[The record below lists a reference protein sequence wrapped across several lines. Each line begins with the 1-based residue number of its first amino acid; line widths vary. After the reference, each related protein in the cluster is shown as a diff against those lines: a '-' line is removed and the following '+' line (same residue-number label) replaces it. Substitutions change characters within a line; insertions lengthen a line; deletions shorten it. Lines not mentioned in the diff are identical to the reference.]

1 MFQDVTERKADE
13 RRIRHIALHDP
24 LTGLP
29 NRVLFHDRL
38 AQALARARRTC
49 AGGGAG
55 EEQVAVMV
63 LDLDGFKDVNDTLGH
78 ETGDRLLRAIA
89 VCLGAVIRASDTLAR
104 LGGDEFAVVQAGVL
118 RPADAATLA
127 DKLLFE
133 LAAPCALDGETF
145 HVTAS
150 IGIALFPCDGADGE
164 ALLRHADLALY
175 RAKAQ
180 GRNRFAFFEPDMDA
194 QAQARRRLERELRLA
209 LERGEFVLHYQ
220 PQLDLGS
227 GRFTGAEALVRW
239 NHPERGLLLPDEF
252 IPLAETNALIRPL
265 GAWVLR
271 EACRQARLWLEQGW
285 RLTVAVNVSPVQL
298 RNGHLLPA
306 VGEALR
312 QAGLEPARLEL
323 ELTEGVLVANLEQ
336 DGDGLLRDLTA
347 EGVRLAIDDFGIGY
361 SSLAYLKHLPVQT
374 IKIDRSFVSGLGSD
388 PTAEALVRA
397 IVTLGHSLGKRVV
410 AEGVET
416 QVQQAAVRALGC
428 DAAQGFLLARPQ
440 PSKQLSDLLALSPP

>member
-1 MFQDVTERKADE
+1 MASKTS
-13 RRIRHIALHDP
+13 
-24 LTGLP
+24 T
-29 NRVLFHDRL
+29 
-38 AQALARARRTC
+38 T
-49 AGGGAG
+49 
-55 EEQVAVMV
+55 
-63 LDLDGFKDVNDTLGH
+63 TLGH

-89 VCLGAVIRASDTLAR
+89 ACLGAVIRASDTLAR

-133 LAAPCALDGETF
+133 LAVPARSMARRSMSPPASASPCSRATGPMVRRCFATPTSRSTAPRRKAGTGSPSSNQ
-145 HVTAS
+145 TWT
-150 IGIALFPCDGADGE
+150 
-164 ALLRHADLALY
+164 R
-175 RAKAQ
+175 RA
-180 GRNRFAFFEPDMDA
+180 
-194 QAQARRRLERELRLA
+194 ARRRLERELRLA

-271 EACRQARLWLEQGW
+271 EACRQARLWREQGW

-361 SSLAYLKHLPVQT
+361 SSLAYLQHLPVQT

-397 IVTLGHSLGKRVV
+397 IVTLGHSLGKRWWRK
-410 AEGVET
+410 GW
-416 QVQQAAVRALGC
+416 
-428 DAAQGFLLARPQ
+428 RPRCNWR
-440 PSKQLSDLLALSPP
+440 PYALSAATPRRVFS

>member
-1 MFQDVTERKADE
+1 MR
-13 RRIRHIALHDP
+13 
-24 LTGLP
+24 
-29 NRVLFHDRL
+29 
-38 AQALARARRTC
+38 
-49 AGGGAG
+49 
-55 EEQVAVMV
+55 
-63 LDLDGFKDVNDTLGH
+63 
-78 ETGDRLLRAIA
+78 
-89 VCLGAVIRASDTLAR
+89 
-104 LGGDEFAVVQAGVL
+104 
-118 RPADAATLA
+118 RPADAAALA
-127 DKLLFE
+127 DKLLCE

-150 IGIALFPCDGADGE
+150 IGIALFPRDGADGE

-180 GRNRFAFFEPDMDA
+180 GRNRFAFFEPGMDA

-239 NHPERGLLLPDEF
+239 NHPERGLLLPGEF
-252 IPLAETNALIRPL
+252 IPLAEANGLIRPL

-271 EACRQARLWLEQGW
+271 EACRQARLWREQGW
-285 RLTVAVNVSPVQL
+285 RLTVAVNLSPVQL

-306 VGEALR
+306 VGEALAPGR
-312 QAGLEPARLEL
+312 SRAGAARARAHRGRAGGEPRAGRRRLAAGLDGGGGAAGDRRFRDRLQLLGLPAAPAGADDQDRP
-323 ELTEGVLVANLEQ
+323 LVRQRAGQ
-336 DGDGLLRDLTA
+336 
-347 EGVRLAIDDFGIGY
+347 
-361 SSLAYLKHLPVQT
+361 
-374 IKIDRSFVSGLGSD
+374 D

-416 QVQQAAVRALGC
+416 QVQLAALRALGC

-440 PSKQLSDLLALSPP
+440 PSKQLIDLLALSPP